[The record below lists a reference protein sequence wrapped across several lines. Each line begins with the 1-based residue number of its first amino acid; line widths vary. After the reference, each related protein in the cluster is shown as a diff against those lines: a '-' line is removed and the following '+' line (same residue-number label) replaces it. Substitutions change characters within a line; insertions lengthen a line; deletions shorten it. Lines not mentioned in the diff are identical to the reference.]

1 MATHLKD
8 LKIGDRTYYISHGG
22 ETVYYSTSGRGQG
35 STSIKGLKFKNNQII
50 VNDTGKSAKEYD
62 IATKMGK

>member
-8 LKIGDRTYYISHGG
+8 LKIGGRTYYISHGG

-50 VNDTGKSAKEYD
+50 INDTGKSATEYE

>member
-22 ETVYYSTSGRGQG
+22 ETVYYSTSGRGKG
-35 STSIKGLKFKNNQII
+35 STSIKGIKFKKNEII
-50 VNDTGKSAKEYD
+50 LNDTGEV
-62 IATKMGK
+62 ATDYEIGTQIKK